1 VSLLPPIRVSR
12 FRANPESNNKQLFYN
27 EIKNAGKN
35 HNGASHHFFRIC
47 RHLLV
52 KSTNFPTDT

>member
-1 VSLLPPIRVSR
+1 
-12 FRANPESNNKQLFYN
+12 LFYN